1 MNWYGLFIRNIY
13 KTVFDVQS
21 FRISGNMYNFVKFQL
36 IITNVCLKFKLYTFK
51 IKVLCKKS
59 TMH

>member
-1 MNWYGLFIRNIY
+1 MAYLYETFT
-13 KTVFDVQS
+13 KTVFGVQS

-36 IITNVCLKFKLYTFK
+36 IITSVFLKFKLYIFK
-51 IKVLCKKS
+51 IKVLREKS

>member
-1 MNWYGLFIRNIY
+1 MAYLYETFT

-36 IITNVCLKFKLYTFK
+36 INTSVCLNLNYIFLKLRSYARNPQC
-51 IKVLCKKS
+51 IN
-59 TMH
+59 

>member
-1 MNWYGLFIRNIY
+1 MAYLYETFT

-36 IITNVCLKFKLYTFK
+36 IITSVFLKFKLYIIK
-51 IKVLCKKS
+51 IKVLREKS